1 MNSIDELTLIKHLLK
16 KLTFEPD
23 AISNLLNNATT
34 KRVIRFAWPIQKVLQ
49 VYWRWDIPIHF
60 DLNLNP

>member
-23 AISNLLNNATT
+23 AISNLLNNAST

-49 VYWRWDIPIHF
+49 VY
-60 DLNLNP
+60 